1 MLYFTEQRLVSVGLR
16 CVRSLLIMRSD
27 PASEFLAQFVED
39 NQDVIDK
46 RTLDPETGLPRMK
59 QHTGLFDKS
68 DENRDE
74 DEDE

>member
-1 MLYFTEQRLVSVGLR
+1 
-16 CVRSLLIMRSD
+16 MRSD
-27 PASEFLAQFVED
+27 PASEFLAQFVKD

-68 DENRDE
+68 DENGDKDE
-74 DEDE
+74 DE

>member
-1 MLYFTEQRLVSVGLR
+1 MVLASLR

-27 PASEFLAQFVED
+27 PASEFLAQFVRD

-59 QHTGLFDKS
+59 QHSGLFDKS
-68 DENRDE
+68 DENGDE
-74 DEDE
+74 DESNRIALTS